1 MQENNKFTYEPKKDK
16 QNNTT
21 PFNDN
26 IFVLSLLLFILSIIV
41 TGIYQVLINGNIE
54 RLEYIGYI
62 LLIFSTILM
71 AIAVFIR
78 DKKNQRRDKNE
89 FHK

>member
-16 QNNTT
+16 PNNTT
-21 PFNDN
+21 PFDDN
-26 IFVLSLLLFILSIIV
+26 IFVLGLTLFILSIII

-54 RLEYIGYI
+54 RLEYTGYI

-71 AIAVFIR
+71 AIDVFIR
-78 DKKNQRRDKNE
+78 DKINNKRDINE